1 MLNRSGSPIFIF
13 DKKRKTEK
21 TSTIYVDLSKD
32 SLKNI
37 GVFANWFS
45 AVSQSDEERLGRYH
59 RRTVVMDAPNFPF
72 SIPCSTLQKYLPK
85 WQDSLS

>member
-1 MLNRSGSPIFIF
+1 MLNRSSSPIFIF
-13 DKKRKTEK
+13 EKNRKTEK

-59 RRTVVMDAPNFPF
+59 RRNGCYGCSEF
-72 SIPCSTLQKYLPK
+72 SFFNSM
-85 WQDSLS
+85 